1 MAKKVVDQ
9 LVTELTADGAKMRS
23 EFDKTIRDTKAWG
36 KKVGAIVATV
46 GAGFSIKSLVDEIKE
61 TAQYSVEIKNL
72 ARVADVSAGEMQK
85 LAFASKKFGVDQDKI
100 ADIIKDVNDKIGDFL
115 VTGAGPMAD
124 FFETVGPQVGVTA
137 ENFKNLN
144 GRDAL
149 QLYVSSLEKANLSQ
163 KEMTFFMEAIASDA
177 TMLLPLFRDNGREL
191 DALSKKAER
200 LGVVISDTELEAFQD
215 TKNNFDELGVTFDVF
230 TRKVA
235 TGAMPA
241 VNDLVKL
248 LSDESNIESAQSLAN
263 GIVKAFGVAT
273 EVITKTVEVTKFLG
287 EELAARQWGPNP
299 DDIVRVEKTIADIEK
314 QLNGSLFDK
323 ASRLR
328 FFGKD
333 GIVEYYDEGE
343 LKAELAKLKQY
354 RDDFYNQPV
363 KPAVLIESPAA
374 KPVAN
379 VPSAAFA
386 KGKPANDASFN
397 QQKENDKLLAS
408 QRDYFDALYKE
419 RLSAEG
425 NVVKLEELRAARQ
438 KAQLDEGLAKLRAS
452 GQLTESIE
460 AEFRQAQLDAEAAHQ
475 ARLQDLKARA
485 AEQDNSAIESA
496 LSAFE
501 AVHNEREALAASEE
515 ALENSRYERQKN
527 ALEKEIELL
536 RERGLVTQEI
546 QAEYRQ
552 AQLDA
557 EAIHSEK
564 LQEIIEAR
572 EAERRAVLENG
583 YGAIFDLAS
592 SYYDGMQGKEAAY
605 ARTAISLAKTL
616 STEKG
621 REALKE
627 VWQNTYAA
635 ATGAYRALS
644 VLPVVGPALGA
655 AAFAGVTATGAMA
668 AAKVTGMAHDGID
681 SVPKTGTWIL
691 EKGER
696 VTTQKTS
703 AKLDS
708 TLTDIQSNMRQ
719 GMRGGSVNQTINVT
733 GNVDNR
739 TANQIRRETERGQ
752 RMIAKRLGSYG

>member
-9 LVTELTADGAKMRS
+9 LVTELTADSAKMRS
-23 EFDKTIRDTKAWG
+23 EFNKSVQDTKAWG
-36 KKVGAIVATV
+36 KKVSAIVATV

-85 LAFASKKFGVDQDKI
+85 LAFASAKYGVEQDKV
-100 ADIIKDVNDKIGDFL
+100 ADILKDVNEKIGDFL

-137 ENFKNLN
+137 DNFKNLN

-215 TKNNFDELGVTFDVF
+215 TKKSFDELGVTFDVF

-263 GIVKAFGVAT
+263 GIVKAFGAAT
-273 EVITKTVEVTKFLG
+273 EAIATTVEVTKFLG
-287 EELAARQWGPNP
+287 EELAATFNGPALN
-299 DDIVRVEKTIADIEK
+299 DIVRIEDQIKEVETL
-314 QLNGSLFDK
+314 LNGNLFEK
-323 ASRLR
+323 ANRLR

-333 GIVEYYDEGE
+333 GLVEYYDEQE
-343 LKAELAKLKQY
+343 LQASLTYLKKA

-363 KPAVLIESPAA
+363 KPAPLINAPVA

-379 VPSAAFA
+379 VPSAAGVS
-386 KGKPANDASFN
+386 GKPVNDASYA
-397 QQKENDKLLAS
+397 QQKENEKLLAS

-425 NVVKLEELRAARQ
+425 NVIKLEELRAARQ
-438 KAQLDEGLAKLRAS
+438 KAQLDEGLAKLREN

-496 LSAFE
+496 RSTFE
-501 AVHNEREALAASEE
+501 ALHSEREALAASEE
-515 ALENSRYERQKN
+515 ELENKRFERQKK

-536 RERGLVTQEI
+536 RERGALTAEI
-546 QAEYRQ
+546 QSEYRQ

-557 EAIHSEK
+557 EVIHNEK
-564 LQEIIEAR
+564 LQEIVAAR
-572 EAERRAVLENG
+572 EAERRAVLETG

-627 VWQNTYAA
+627 IWQNTYAA

-644 VLPVVGPALGA
+644 VIPIVGPVLGA
-655 AAFAGVTATGAMA
+655 GAFTAVAATGAMA

-719 GMRGGSVNQTINVT
+719 SGMRGGSVNQTINVT

-739 TANQIRRETERGQ
+739 TAAQIRCETERGQ
-752 RMIAKRLGSYG
+752 RMTARRLRA